1 MVIDKEF
8 REIDS
13 IFKHKLLILFYSISI
28 FNLSQSTSS
37 TNVVISG
44 SWYNTIMLKV
54 KINNRVKTYLL
65 MYLFLDIILFSTKP

>member
-8 REIDS
+8 REIDW
-13 IFKHKLLILFYSISI
+13 IFKHKLLILFNSISI